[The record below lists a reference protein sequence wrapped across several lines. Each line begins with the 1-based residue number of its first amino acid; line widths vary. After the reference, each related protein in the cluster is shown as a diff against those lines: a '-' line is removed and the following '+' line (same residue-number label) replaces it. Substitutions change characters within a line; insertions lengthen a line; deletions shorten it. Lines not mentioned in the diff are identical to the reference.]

1 MIYPVKVWTRKGLRK
16 LLRYDKQKSKRA
28 LEALVLHQDNYKLS
42 KTAKTKF
49 KNIATDKVR
58 PVKQDTYK
66 YPEHAYKK
74 GKTK

>member
-16 LLRYDKQKSKRA
+16 LLRYDKQKSKSA
-28 LEALVLHQDNYKLS
+28 LEALVEYQDKYTLS

-58 PVKQDTYK
+58 PVKRDTYK

-74 GKTK
+74 GRAK